1 MALDKYYSA
10 RQVTDIL
17 GIGMTTL
24 QRLQNSGALTPD
36 WAGGQRRFAEKEI
49 MRYLSSERQKHNKID
64 PKENQEVTERQGVK

>member
-10 RQVTDIL
+10 RQVTSIL

-24 QRLQNSGALTPD
+24 QRLQNSGAITPD

-49 MRYLSSERQKHNKID
+49 LRYLSGERRKHNKID
-64 PKENQEVTERQGVK
+64 SEKNEASQLK

>member
-10 RQVTDIL
+10 RQVTNIL

-24 QRLQNSGALTPD
+24 QRLQNKGAITPD

-49 MRYLSSERQKHNKID
+49 VRYLEAERKKHERQVDQDN
-64 PKENQEVTERQGVK
+64 